1 MFGGAS
7 EEKPKRSV
15 LSLENGKAGEPEEGG
30 GREREREKEERE
42 GGGVGRGFVV
52 AS

>member
-30 GREREREKEERE
+30 GRERERKKRGK